1 MISSNMNRTELRIAT
16 KIFAGLVIASCLAFI
31 GIDLFI
37 IFSRMFYPYQLE
49 WMEGVAL
56 VQVNRLLAGKALYV
70 PPSIDFVPLIYP
82 PFYFYASAIIAKL
95 IGLGFGALRLV
106 SFLSSVICATIIY
119 LAVKEQTNSKFAA
132 FLGAGIF
139 ASTFML
145 TGQWFDI
152 ARTDMLAAALSMLG
166 IYLAREPA
174 NNVTLSRSSACASA
188 ATERRS
194 HFAGTGERS
203 EEAAKSLKPPKNETL
218 QSLRSFRVMYR
229 DLLSGLIFALAFL
242 TKQSALGVGLAVIVY
257 YLIFNWR
264 RAIRLTLSFGL
275 SITILYGIFWLNSAG
290 WINYYLFTIPAAHAF
305 DFSLGRI
312 ISVLISQF
320 ASIPIFLIAGLLPI
334 IISPRKLFNDKL
346 YRYYIIMAGALIAT
360 GVVGRLNAFSGPN
373 VYVSS
378 YLGVALLIGL
388 EAGWLTEFK
397 IYPALILLEW
407 VLLFAQFSFL
417 IPAYL
422 QTRTIPTQ
430 QDRAAGDALVTK
442 IKSYS
447 GDVLLLDNNYLALY
461 AGKTPYFNEMPM
473 SEISGQGNLYPM
485 PQWSELQPQINSLF
499 HAPTTS
505 AVIVDFSLPIK
516 SMISGCRQQPVFY
529 ADKIVFEPVA
539 GPPNSRPSLII
550 TCK

>member
-1 MISSNMNRTELRIAT
+1 MNRTESRIAT
-16 KIFAGLVIASCLAFI
+16 KIFAGLVIAFCVAFI
-31 GIDLFI
+31 GLDLFI
-37 IFSRMFYPYQLE
+37 IFSRLFYPYQLE
-49 WMEGVAL
+49 WMEGAGL
-56 VQVNRLLAGKALYV
+56 VQVSRLLAGKAFYF

-82 PFYFYASAIIAKL
+82 PLYFYASAIIVKL
-95 IGLGFGALRLV
+95 IGLGFGSLRLV
-106 SFLSSVICATIIY
+106 SFLSSALCAAIIF
-119 LAVKEQTNSKFAA
+119 LAVKEKTNSKFAA
-132 FLGAGIF
+132 LLGAGVF
-139 ASTFML
+139 ASAFML
-145 TGQWFDI
+145 SGQWFDI
-152 ARTDMLAAALSMLG
+152 ARTDMLAAGLSMLG

-203 EEAAKSLKPPKNETL
+203 EEAAKSLKPPKNETP
-218 QSLRSFRVMYR
+218 QSLGSFRVTYG

-264 RAIRLTLSFGL
+264 RAIVLTLSFGL
-275 SITILYGIFWLNSAG
+275 FLAILYGIFWLNSAG

-305 DFSLGRI
+305 DFSIGRI

-320 ASIPIFLIAGLLPI
+320 GSIPIFLIAGLFPI
-334 IISPRKLFNDKL
+334 IVSPRKLFMDSP
-346 YRYYIIMAGALIAT
+346 YRYYIVMAGALLAT

-373 VYVSS
+373 VYIPS
-378 YLGVALLIGL
+378 YLGVALLEGL
-388 EAGWLTEFK
+388 EAGWLTELK
-397 IYPALILLEW
+397 VKPALILLEW
-407 VLLFAQFSFL
+407 ILLAAQFGFL
-417 IPAYL
+417 IPAYF
-422 QTRTIPTQ
+422 QTKTIPTQ
-430 QDRAAGDALVTK
+430 QDRAAGDALVAK

-485 PQWSELQPQINSLF
+485 PQWSGLQPQINSLI
-499 HAPTTS
+499 HAPTTD
-505 AVIVDFSLPIK
+505 AVIVDFISPIK
-516 SMISGCRQQPVFY
+516 PMISNCKQQLIGYP
-529 ADKIVFEPVA
+529 DKIVFEPVA
-539 GPPNSRPSLII
+539 GPPNSRPSLIV

>member
-1 MISSNMNRTELRIAT
+1 MNNSKITISQRAT
-16 KIFAGLVIASCLAFI
+16 KIFKGLIVFICFAFI

-49 WMEGVAL
+49 WMEGAGL
-56 VQVNRLLAGKALYV
+56 VQVSRLLAGKTLYV

-82 PFYFYASAIIAKL
+82 PLYFYASAIIAKL

-106 SFLSSVICATIIY
+106 SFLSSALCAVIIY
-119 LAVKEQTNSKFAA
+119 LAVREKTNSKFAA
-132 FLGAGIF
+132 FLGAGCF
-139 ASTFML
+139 ASAFML

-152 ARTDMLAAALSMLG
+152 ARTDMLAAGLSILG

-174 NNVTLSRSSACASA
+174 NNVTLPKGHRDDV
-188 ATERRS
+188 
-194 HFAGTGERS
+194 S
-203 EEAAKSLKPPKNETL
+203 EAKSLKPPKNETPL
-218 QSLRSFRVMYR
+218 SLGSFRGTYR

-242 TKQSALGVGLAVIVY
+242 TKQSALGVVLAAILY
-257 YLIFNWR
+257 YFLFNWR

-275 SITILYGIFWLNSAG
+275 SIAIIYGIFWLNSAG

-320 ASIPIFLIAGLLPI
+320 ESIPVFLIAGLLPI
-334 IISPRKLFNDKL
+334 LISPRKLFNDKL
-346 YRYYIIMAGALIAT
+346 YRYYIVIAGALIAT

-373 VYVSS
+373 VYIPS

-388 EAGWLTEFK
+388 EAGWLTELK
-397 IYPALILLEW
+397 IHPALILLEFI
-407 VLLFAQFSFL
+407 LLSAQFGFL
-417 IPAYL
+417 IPAYF
-422 QTRTIPTQ
+422 QARTIPTG
-430 QDRAAGDALVTK
+430 QDRAAGDALVAK

-447 GDVLLLDNNYLALY
+447 GDVLLLNHNYLALY
-461 AGKTPYFNEMPM
+461 AGITPYFNEMPM
-473 SEISGQGNLYPM
+473 LEIRGQGNLYPM
-485 PQWSELQPQINSLF
+485 PQWSELQPQINSLI
-499 HAPTTS
+499 HAPTTD
-505 AVIVDFSLPIK
+505 AVIVDFSSPIK
-516 SMISGCRQQPVFY
+516 PMISDCRQQSIVY
-529 ADKIVFEPVA
+529 TDKIVFNPVA